1 MGRATAGPAKK
12 PSQSANAIPIWPML
26 WNLIRWFMIPPCH
39 IILSRTR
46 YADAAFPFPK
56 QFTRQFASHI
66 AERGG
71 VDAVERGGSGQYP
84 AWRFSCRVR
93 RGDHCPHRPVRLR
106 QIVAP
111 DGGGGVGAA
120 QRRAPGGGR
129 HPHTHGWRGRRPP
142 ASA

>member
-26 WNLIRWFMIPPCH
+26 MNLNRRVMIATCH

-106 QIVAP
+106 PIVAP
-111 DGGGGVGAA
+111 DGGGG
-120 QRRAPGGGR
+120 GGGDR
-129 HPHTHGWRGRRPP
+129 QGGPLGGR
-142 ASA
+142 